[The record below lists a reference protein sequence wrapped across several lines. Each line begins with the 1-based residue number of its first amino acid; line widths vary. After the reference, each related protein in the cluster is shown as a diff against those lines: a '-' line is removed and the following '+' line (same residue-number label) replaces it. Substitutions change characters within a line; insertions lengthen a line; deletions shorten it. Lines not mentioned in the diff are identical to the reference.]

1 MSSLYIQLMTVI
13 ILNSV
18 TTFISS
24 YHTLPIH
31 FNFLRQS
38 WIQKVHVDILH
49 PKSAHVSEVYLNFMY
64 WEIDFFSQ
72 AWSLH
77 HAYPDN
83 NTLCPLGRSGW
94 CTSNSLLP
102 VYLIWSFL
110 LVPVTWQ
117 KSNFTQLLNLFLKV
131 AVMSFPF
138 IIKPID
144 YPLFL
149 HLSLYLRIFFHTIHS
164 TFSLNPKHKAKKQIF
179 KLINW

>member
-138 IIKPID
+138 IIKP
-144 YPLFL
+144 
-149 HLSLYLRIFFHTIHS
+149 TIHYFY
-164 TFSLNPKHKAKKQIF
+164 TFHCTWESSFIQYIPHLV
-179 KLINW
+179 